1 MLGAITAGL
10 RFTGGPAPD
19 GQGGVPNITQF
30 KLKDWSVADIADT
43 LNTGMTPDADS
54 VGGSMVEVVRNT
66 SQLSA
71 ADREAMAT
79 YIKSLPPVEG
89 LARPKAK

>member
-1 MLGAITAGL
+1 MLGAIVAGE

-30 KLKDWSVADIADT
+30 KLKEWSVADIAET
-43 LNTGMTPDADS
+43 LEDGTTADADR

-89 LARPKAK
+89 FARPKAK

>member
-1 MLGAITAGL
+1 VIESL

-30 KLKDWSVADIADT
+30 KLKAWSEADIAGT
-43 LNTGMTPDADS
+43 LADGMTPDADR

-66 SQLSA
+66 AQLTA
-71 ADREAMAT
+71 ADRNAIAV
-79 YIKSLPPVEG
+79 YLKSLPAVEG
-89 LARPKAK
+89 RARPKD